1 MYYKIAFYI
10 LYEKYHVEL
19 FLFVILLK
27 IIHYICEIILIATKT
42 N

>member
-1 MYYKIAFYI
+1 MYCKTTFYI
-10 LYEKYHVEL
+10 LREKYHVKL